1 MNLIIDRGNTLYKTA
16 VFDGSDLKAV
26 EAFKELSVSD
36 LEKIF
41 SKQRIKRFFV
51 LLEGDLKTIWYNILK
66 PIQTA
71 IRWMMI

>member
-41 SKQRIKRFFV
+41 SKQRIS
-51 LLEGDLKTIWYNILK
+51 KTDINISK
-66 PIQTA
+66 TEY
-71 IRWMMI
+71 